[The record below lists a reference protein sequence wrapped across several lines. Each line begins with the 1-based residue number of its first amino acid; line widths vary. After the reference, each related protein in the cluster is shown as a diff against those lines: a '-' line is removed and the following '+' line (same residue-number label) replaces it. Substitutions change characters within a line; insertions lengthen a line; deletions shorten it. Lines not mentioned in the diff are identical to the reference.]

1 MLEFAHRHWLA
12 CLLVVT
18 SASLAHAQPAS
29 PSVSP
34 SVTTSPAA
42 KAVPSAPAHKPVTTS
57 PTPKAPS
64 PPATPPSATDACATK
79 PVAPT
84 RVRTLVLDWKSD
96 EAHRVLASS
105 LVPIVAREA
114 SAIAGL
120 QVLSGDDVRAALNQ
134 EANQQLLGCNDDQS
148 CLAELTAALDA
159 TLLVTGTLGQTADG
173 ATVLSLSLV
182 NAHAL
187 VVVNRVVQP
196 WRGEQKALPDVVRV
210 AAQQLL
216 LDAKDRPP
224 GALRV
229 VGVPK
234 DSRVFVDD
242 IDHTDALLAGELSN
256 VSVGVHDVR
265 VQAPGKLPSITPV
278 VVQRAATS
286 TAEPV
291 LVDEPLAGL
300 LWVGAGV
307 GASVV
312 AVGVAATVLY
322 FTGKG
327 EAAVSAT
334 VPHYTLHD
342 VEALR
347 GTP

>member
-1 MLEFAHRHWLA
+1 MFELAHRHLLA
-12 CLLVVT
+12 CFLVVT
-18 SASLAHAQPAS
+18 GASLAHAEAVNP
-29 PSVSP
+29 V
-34 SVTTSPAA
+34 VTTLPAA
-42 KAVPSAPAHKPVTTS
+42 KPAPSTVVHKPVTTS
-57 PTPKAPS
+57 PPAKATPAP
-64 PPATPPSATDACATK
+64 PPAAPAADACAAK
-79 PVAPT
+79 PAAPT

-96 EAHRVLASS
+96 EAHRTLASS

-120 QVLSGDDVRAALNQ
+120 QVLSGDDVRAALNH

-159 TLLVTGTLGQTADG
+159 TLLVTGTLGQTTDG

-182 NAHAL
+182 NTRAL

-196 WRGEQKALPDVVRV
+196 WRGEAKSLPDVVRV

-216 LDAKDRPP
+216 LDAKERPP
-224 GALRV
+224 GSLRV

-242 IDHTDALLAGELSN
+242 IDHSDVLLAGELHD
-256 VSVGVHDVR
+256 VSVGVHEVR
-265 VQAPGKLPSITPV
+265 VQAPGKLPCTVAV
-278 VVQRAATS
+278 VVQRAAAT
-286 TAEPV
+286 TAEPI

-327 EAAVSAT
+327 DAAVSAT

-342 VEALR
+342 VETLR
-347 GTP
+347 STP